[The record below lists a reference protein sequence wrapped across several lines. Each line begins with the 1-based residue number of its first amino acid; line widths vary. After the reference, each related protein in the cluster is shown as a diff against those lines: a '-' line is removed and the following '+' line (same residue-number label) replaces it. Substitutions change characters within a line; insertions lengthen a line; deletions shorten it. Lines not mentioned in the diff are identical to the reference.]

1 MIRDLKS
8 LAVFHTVVKHN
19 GFAKAARELKLT
31 PTGVSQHVS
40 KLESSLNATLM
51 YRSTR
56 SLSLTEKGKLVAD
69 MAAKMMAAVEQGY
82 EDLSDQGIKLS
93 GKMRISIPSFAADHK
108 LLPAIWEFARQHT
121 SVELEIDASDKLV
134 DLTRDGYDL
143 AIRFGSLENST
154 MKARKIGE
162 FNVIPFCATSYLEG
176 KDIPDTPQQLSK
188 LVYVS
193 LGPQLKQH
201 RFYKDKSK
209 TIFTP
214 NNEQVEINS
223 VEHVFQSVKSGLGYS
238 YLPESVCEQG
248 LEKGELIRL
257 IPQWHI
263 KPFGI
268 YAVRPKDARAS
279 DLSSKLIEHLISYRN
294 QLST

>member
-40 KLESSLNATLM
+40 KLEASLNATLM

-69 MAAKMMAAVEQGY
+69 MAAQMMAAVEQGY
-82 EDLSDQGIKLS
+82 EHLSDQGLKLS

-108 LLPAIWEFARQHT
+108 LLPAIWEFARMNR
-121 SVELEIDASDKLV
+121 SVDLIIDASDKLV
-134 DLTRDGYDL
+134 DLTKGGYDL

-154 MKARKIGE
+154 LKTRKIGV
-162 FNVIPFCATSYLEG
+162 FNVIPFCAASYLQN
-176 KDIPDTPQQLSK
+176 KINPDTPQELCT
-188 LVYVS
+188 LDYIS

-201 RFYKDKSK
+201 TFYKDKSK
-209 TIFTP
+209 VVFTP

-223 VEHVFQSVKSGLGYS
+223 VEHVLQAIKSGLGYS

-248 LEKGELIRL
+248 ICDGEFVRL
-257 IPQWHI
+257 IPEWHI
-263 KPFGI
+263 KPLGI
-268 YAVRPKDARAS
+268 YALRPKDARAS
-279 DLSSKLIEHLISYRN
+279 DLSSKLIEHLIHY
-294 QLST
+294 QCQKE